1 MLTIFNLI
9 LIRILKIYKGNLFN
23 QKKKQI
29 IIKEKN
35 ENQLCFVHNALLLL
49 LLLENEWK

>member
-23 QKKKQI
+23 QKKKTNNNNVAFG
-29 IIKEKN
+29 K
-35 ENQLCFVHNALLLL
+35 
-49 LLLENEWK
+49 